1 MIVWNAIKQAGLRD
15 LLKIPAARA
24 IIGISVFLLSAGVFG
39 FLTLNVA
46 IKRGEKVTVPNLVNR
61 SVVEALDMLSE
72 KGLELRKTGARNSAV
87 IPRDY
92 ILSQD
97 PIPGTVVKDGT
108 PVSVVISL
116 GSKVTAVPNLVGRSL
131 REARIELSR
140 AALQTGRLAKVHYA
154 GAADVILAQ
163 SPLPNEEVVRETP
176 VDLLV
181 GLGPRPLEY
190 RLPNLI
196 GHPLEKAN
204 RLLDVMGLPI
214 GDVTTKLDFA
224 HPHGTILDQDPR
236 PGSRVV
242 QGSSVSLVMS
252 TMRSEGEQEARK
264 YGFLIFQ
271 VPYGFWSKS
280 IRIDVSDPDGVRT
293 IYNEVDVPGAPIRML
308 FGYTSQCTVNIY
320 LDGKLETER
329 IYR

>member
-1 MIVWNAIKQAGLRD
+1 MIVRNAIKQAGLRG
-15 LLKIPAARA
+15 LFEIPIAKA
-24 IIGISVFLLSAGVFG
+24 IVGISVFLLSAGVFG
-39 FLTLNVA
+39 YLTLNVA

-61 SVVEALDMLSE
+61 SVVDALDMLSE

-116 GSKVTAVPNLVGRSL
+116 GSRITIVPNLVGRSL

-140 AALQTGRLAKVHYA
+140 AALQTGRLSRIHNA
-154 GAADVILAQ
+154 GGADMILAQ
-163 SPLPNEEVVRETP
+163 SPLPDEEVIRETP
-176 VDLLV
+176 VDLLID
-181 GLGPRPLEY
+181 LGSRPLEY

-204 RLLDVMGLPI
+204 RLLDAMGLPI
-214 GDVTTKLDFA
+214 GDITTKLDFA

-242 QGSSVSLVMS
+242 QGSSISLVMS
-252 TMRSEGEQEARK
+252 TMRGEGEQDARK
-264 YGFLIFQ
+264 YGFFVCQ

-280 IRIDVSDPDGVRT
+280 IRVDVSDPDGIRT
-293 IYNEVDVPGAPIRML
+293 IYNELDVPGAPIRIL
-308 FGYTSQCTVNIY
+308 FGYTSQCTVNVY